1 LVVYEMATGATAF
14 SGNTR
19 AELHEAILNRTPVP
33 ARKLN
38 PELLPELQGIIEKA
52 LEKDREV
59 RYQTAAEMC
68 ADLQRLCDASEPAI
82 NASHARRDGSSIIQ
96 KPWRYGWGL
105 WFGAVLAIVAVAIA
119 AGWVLQR
126 SLTGSGM
133 ATRAAKSGTDHS
145 PSAMG
150 RITPLT
156 SMPGMAWDPAFS
168 PDAKQIAFFWND
180 ENPVKSDLYVQSVG
194 GDKPLRLTHT
204 SSSGPVHSPAWSP
217 DGREIAFA
225 RCDDN
230 GGAIFV
236 VPALGGPERKLT
248 DVACTLGDVGYPN
261 WTSDGKSLVLSDR
274 CVPDGPKGVVVFS
287 LETGEKR
294 CLTAPPAGNVGD
306 LGPTLSPDQKT
317 VAFIRMPTA
326 LVHDIYTIPL
336 AGGNLQRLTDENK
349 FIGGLMWAAD
359 GQSIIFDSSRSGFG
373 RLWRIS
379 AKGGPIEPETTYPA
393 VGALSRD
400 GRRLA
405 YANGSRSSSIWR
417 ANLSRAGGQVIS
429 QSRIIATQGTNDAAQ
444 LSLDG
449 HQIVFGSQR
458 TGRREIWKSN
468 ADGSGPVQLTSFEGH
483 AGTPR
488 WSPDSKW
495 IAFDYRP
502 ENHSHVYLIDAEGRN
517 LRMVVSGEYENGV
530 ASWSRDG
537 ASLYFA
543 SNRTGEWQVWRR
555 ELATGRETQMTHHGG
570 KAAFESFDGKTLYYS
585 KLDGA
590 GVWTVPVA
598 GGEERRIT
606 QAPHL
611 GYWGHFAVTDAGL
624 YLVDADAEPGP
635 MIMYYD
641 FQTRR
646 TKPVLVLKKDPL
658 AWTANLSASRD
669 GRTVLFVQAE
679 SKSAIFMAENFQ

>member
-1 LVVYEMATGATAF
+1 VC
-14 SGNTR
+14 S
-19 AELHEAILNRTPVP
+19 
-33 ARKLN
+33 
-38 PELLPELQGIIEKA
+38 
-52 LEKDREV
+52 
-59 RYQTAAEMC
+59 
-68 ADLQRLCDASEPAI
+68 
-82 NASHARRDGSSIIQ
+82 
-96 KPWRYGWGL
+96 
-105 WFGAVLAIVAVAIA
+105 
-119 AGWVLQR
+119 
-126 SLTGSGM
+126 
-133 ATRAAKSGTDHS
+133 
-145 PSAMG
+145 
-150 RITPLT
+150 
-156 SMPGMAWDPAFS
+156 
-168 PDAKQIAFFWND
+168 
-180 ENPVKSDLYVQSVG
+180 SDL
-194 GDKPLRLTHT
+194 
-204 SSSGPVHSPAWSP
+204 
-217 DGREIAFA
+217 
-225 RCDDN
+225 
-230 GGAIFV
+230 
-236 VPALGGPERKLT
+236 
-248 DVACTLGDVGYPN
+248 
-261 WTSDGKSLVLSDR
+261 
-274 CVPDGPKGVVVFS
+274 
-287 LETGEKR
+287 
-294 CLTAPPAGNVGD
+294 
-306 LGPTLSPDQKT
+306 
-317 VAFIRMPTA
+317 
-326 LVHDIYTIPL
+326 
-336 AGGNLQRLTDENK
+336 
-349 FIGGLMWAAD
+349 
-359 GQSIIFDSSRSGFG
+359 SRSGFG

-590 GVWTVPVA
+590 GVWT
-598 GGEERRIT
+598 
-606 QAPHL
+606 
-611 GYWGHFAVTDAGL
+611 
-624 YLVDADAEPGP
+624 
-635 MIMYYD
+635 
-641 FQTRR
+641 
-646 TKPVLVLKKDPL
+646 
-658 AWTANLSASRD
+658 
-669 GRTVLFVQAE
+669 
-679 SKSAIFMAENFQ
+679 